1 MDEDLGL
8 GDRVRG
14 AIVTH
19 RPRSSIDRSLHAS
32 RASIDMSNE
41 DAPRGGDDTPKTT
54 LSAGASAFNFNPSAA
69 SFEFKPRTV
78 APVSEGAP
86 PPPPGAPPAKA
97 VSLSIG
103 GPAKEVTIG
112 SLPAKAKEIS
122 IGGPAKAV
130 SLSIGGPAK
139 AVSIG
144 IPSKAKEPEV
154 PSAEVSSPAAETTA
168 ATEANEVEK
177 VAQKVEKVVIE
188 DDPVDDVEDE
198 TFDKREHLNLVFIGH
213 VDAGKST
220 IGGQILFL
228 SGMVDDRVIQKYER
242 EAKDKNRDSWYM
254 AYIMDTS
261 EEERAKGK
269 TVEVGRAHFETEKK
283 RYTVLDAPGHKNY
296 VPEMVA
302 GTAQADVG
310 VLVISARKGEFETG
324 FEKGGQT
331 REHAQLAKTLGVSKL
346 VVVVNKMDDSSVEW
360 EKERFDEIKT
370 KVTPFLKQCGY
381 KVDTDVTYVPISGLT
396 GKNMKEKVPSDI
408 CSWYSGK
415 SFFDTLD
422 DLDPLPRDPNAPVR
436 LPIMDKYNE
445 AGCMV
450 MGKIE
455 SGTLRQG
462 QTLMLMPNKAA
473 VKIATMWRDEFE
485 CTKCLPGENVR
496 LKLTGVNDTD
506 VQPGFVLCGVKDP
519 VYICDEIECQLALL
533 ELLEHN
539 SIFTKGYKAVIHIHA
554 ATEEVEV
561 TKLISEM
568 DMKTRKPKEGKP
580 KFMKSGSLGNCR
592 LKFAQPLCC
601 EKFADYAQLGR
612 FTLRDEGKTIAIGK
626 VTRLKPTGSS
636 D

>member
-1 MDEDLGL
+1 MADE
-8 GDRVRG
+8 
-14 AIVTH
+14 
-19 RPRSSIDRSLHAS
+19 PRD
-32 RASIDMSNE
+32 
-41 DAPRGGDDTPKTT
+41 DAAEKKTS
-54 LSAGASAFNFNPSAA
+54 LSAGAAAFNFNPSAA
-69 SFEFKPRTV
+69 AFEFKPRTV
-78 APVSEGAP
+78 TPVSAEGAP
-86 PPPPGAPPAKA
+86 APPPMPPGGLPPKA

-112 SLPAKAKEIS
+112 SLPAKAREIS

-139 AVSIG
+139 AVTIG
-144 IPSKAKEPEV
+144 IPAKEKEPEPV
-154 PSAEVSSPAAETTA
+154 TEEKAAPAPAAA
-168 ATEANEVEK
+168 MEAKVEK
-177 VAQKVEKVVIE
+177 VAAKVAEVVIE
-188 DDPVDDVEDE
+188 DDPVADVEDE
-198 TFDKREHLNLVFIGH
+198 TFDRREHLNLVFIGH

-242 EAKDKNRDSWYM
+242 EAKEKNRDSWYM

-296 VPEMVA
+296 VPNMIA

-346 VVVVNKMDDSSVEW
+346 VVVVNKMDDPSVEW
-360 EKERFDEIKT
+360 EKERYDEIET

-381 KVDTDVTYVPISGLT
+381 KIDTDVHFVPISGLT
-396 GKNMKEKVPSDI
+396 GKNMKVKVESSVCP
-408 CSWYSGK
+408 WYSGK

-422 DLDPLPRDPNAPVR
+422 DLEPLPRDPNAPVR
-436 LPIMDKYNE
+436 LPVMDKYNE

-455 SGTLRQG
+455 SGTLRMG

-473 VKIATMWRDEFE
+473 VKVAGLWRDEVE
-485 CTKCLPGENVR
+485 CSKCLPGENVR

-506 VQPGFVLCGVKDP
+506 VQAGFVLCSPKEP
-519 VYICDEIECQLALL
+519 IYICEEIECQIALL

-539 SIFTKGYKAVIHIHA
+539 SIFTKGYKAVIHIHS

-561 TKLISEM
+561 TKLVSEI
-568 DMKTRKPKEGKP
+568 DPKTRKPKEGKV

-612 FTLRDEGKTIAIGK
+612 FTLRDEGRTIAIGK
-626 VTRLKPTGSS
+626 VTRLKPKGAAE
-636 D
+636 